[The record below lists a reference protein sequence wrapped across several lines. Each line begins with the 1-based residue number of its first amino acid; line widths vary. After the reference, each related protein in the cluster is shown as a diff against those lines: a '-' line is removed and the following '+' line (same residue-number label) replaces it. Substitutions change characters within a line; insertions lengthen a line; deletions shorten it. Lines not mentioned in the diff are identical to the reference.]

1 MKNKLLTTALV
12 SSMLGL
18 GVTSATAQTTISG
31 NLEITYNAVSNNLRP
46 GLSFRGFGKESQINV
61 QNKGKLSNGLDYA
74 AGFSIELDGPDANVG
89 STGAS
94 GVSTGTG
101 VHFENNYIDLSSGNT
116 TFTIS
121 ADHIQNPDSNP
132 TMLAGFG
139 YIAMDGVAS
148 SGKAGLYPKAVNSP
162 YSSFGFG
169 LIQTVPGFGKLS
181 ALYVPTN
188 ATNQGAMNDIHNDAS
203 AAQAEPTVLSGN
215 SSESAIEIG
224 FIGDFGVPGLTVQ
237 AFYNKEDAPDGQ
249 TVNKTGKVV
258 AATYVTGPFSIAAD
272 WRQAVGVISNADAT
286 IGGNNKSETIKG
298 KSIGLGYAISKD
310 LTTSITRG
318 KADTNRSGAVQETT
332 DVVAIGYNLGAVTTG
347 LQYKKVNEAIGVS
360 GADAKSLQ
368 FRIGTKF

>member
-1 MKNKLLTTALV
+1 MKNKLITTALV

-18 GVTSATAQTTISG
+18 GVTSAVAQTTVSG
-31 NLEITYNAVSNNLRP
+31 NLEITYNAVSNKSAP
-46 GLSFRGFGKESQINV
+46 GSSFRGFGKESQINV

-89 STGAS
+89 STS
-94 GVSTGTG
+94 TTTGVAAGTG
-101 VHFENNYIDLSSGNT
+101 VHFENNYIDLISGGT

-139 YIAMDGVAS
+139 YVAMDGAGA
-148 SGKAGLYPKAVNSP
+148 GKAGLYPKAANSP

-169 LIQTVPGFGKLS
+169 LTQDISGFGKLS

-188 ATNQGAMNDIHNDAS
+188 ATNNGAMNDIHNS
-203 AAQAEPTVLSGN
+203 ATAATAEPTTQSGN

-224 FIGDFGVPGLTVQ
+224 FVGNLGVNGLTVQ

-249 TVNKTGKVV
+249 TVNKEGKVF

-272 WRQAVGVISNADAT
+272 WRTAKGVVSNTDLTETNAT
-286 IGGNNKSETIKG
+286 ETVKG
-298 KSIGLGYAISKD
+298 KSVGVGYALSKEI
-310 LTTSITRG
+310 TASITRA
-318 KADTNRSGAVQETT
+318 KADTDKPATVTETT
-332 DVVAIGYNLGAVTTG
+332 DIVAIGYNLGAVTTG
-347 LQYKKVNEAIGVS
+347 LQYKKVDDQAG
-360 GADAKSLQ
+360 GAGQDAKSLQ

>member
-1 MKNKLLTTALV
+1 MKNKLVTTALV

-18 GVTSATAQTTISG
+18 GVTSAVAQTTVSG
-31 NLEITYNAVSNNLRP
+31 NLEITYNAVSNSMTP

-101 VHFENNYIDLSSGNT
+101 VHFENNYIDISSGGT
-116 TFTIS
+116 TLTIS

-139 YIAMDGVAS
+139 YIAMDGVGS
-148 SGKAGLYPKAVNSP
+148 TGKAGLYPKAANSP
-162 YSSFGFG
+162 YSSFGVG
-169 LIQTVPGFGKLS
+169 VTQAISGFGKLS

-188 ATNQGAMNDIHNDAS
+188 ATNQGAMNDIHNSATAAS
-203 AAQAEPTVLSGN
+203 AEPTTLGGN

-224 FIGDFGVPGLTVQ
+224 FVGDFGVNGLTVQ

-249 TVNKTGKVV
+249 TVNKKGQVV

-272 WRQAVGVISNADAT
+272 WRKQEGVQTNADTAVQGAT
-286 IGGNNKSETIKG
+286 ETVKG
-298 KSIGLGYAISKD
+298 KSLGLGYAISKD
-310 LTTSITRG
+310 LTASITRG
-318 KADTNRSGAVQETT
+318 KADTNRASSTTETT

-347 LQYKKVNEAIGVS
+347 LQYKKVDDAMGVAN
-360 GADAKSLQ
+360 ADAKSLQ

>member
-1 MKNKLLTTALV
+1 MKNKLITTALV

-18 GVTSATAQTTISG
+18 GVTSAVAQTTVSG
-31 NLEITYNAVSNNLRP
+31 NLEITYNAVSNKSAP
-46 GLSFRGFGKESQINV
+46 GSSFRGFGKESQINV

-74 AGFSIELDGPDANVG
+74 AGFSIELDGPDVING
-89 STGAS
+89 TTSTAT
-94 GVSTGTG
+94 GVTAGTG
-101 VHFENNYIDLSSGNT
+101 VHFENNYIDLISGGT

-139 YIAMDGVAS
+139 YVAMDGAGT
-148 SGKAGLYPKAVNSP
+148 GKAGLYPKAANSP

-169 LIQTVPGFGKLS
+169 LTQDISGFGKLS

-188 ATNQGAMNDIHNDAS
+188 ATNNGAMNDIHNS
-203 AAQAEPTVLSGN
+203 ATAATAEPTTQAGN

-224 FIGDFGVPGLTVQ
+224 FVGNLGVTGLAVQ

-249 TVNKTGKVV
+249 TVNKEGRVF

-272 WRQAVGVISNADAT
+272 WRTAKGVASNADLSAT
-286 IGGNNKSETIKG
+286 NATETVKG
-298 KSIGLGYAISKD
+298 KSVGVGYALSKEI
-310 LTTSITRG
+310 TASITRA
-318 KADTNRSGAVQETT
+318 KADTDKPATVTETT
-332 DVVAIGYNLGAVTTG
+332 DIVAIGYNLGAVTTG
-347 LQYKKVNEAIGVS
+347 LQYKKVDDQAG
-360 GADAKSLQ
+360 GAGQDAKSLQ

>member
-1 MKNKLLTTALV
+1 MKNKLITTALV

-18 GVTSATAQTTISG
+18 GVTSAVAQTTVSG
-31 NLEITYNAVSNNLRP
+31 NLEITYNAVSNKLLPVN
-46 GLSFRGFGKESQINV
+46 SFRGFGKESQINV

-94 GVSTGTG
+94 GVSAGTG
-101 VHFENNYIDLSSGNT
+101 VHFENNYIDISSGNT

-139 YIAMDGVAS
+139 YIAMDGVAT
-148 SGKAGLYPKAVNSP
+148 SGKAGLYPKAANSP

-169 LIQTVPGFGKLS
+169 VTQAIPGFGKLS

-188 ATNQGAMNDIHNDAS
+188 ATNNGALNDIHNDAS
-203 AAQAEPTVLSGN
+203 AAAAEPTVLSGN
-215 SSESAIEIG
+215 SSESAIEFG
-224 FIGDFGVPGLTVQ
+224 FVGDFGVQGLSVQ

-272 WRQAVGVISNADAT
+272 WRRAQGAISNADAT
-286 IGGNNKSETIKG
+286 IGGSNKSETIKG
-298 KSIGLGYAISKD
+298 KSIGLGYALTKD
-310 LTTSITRG
+310 VTASVTRG
-318 KADTNRSGAVQETT
+318 KADTNRASSVTETI

-347 LQYKKVNEAIGVS
+347 LQYKKVDDAIGVA

>member
-18 GVTSATAQTTISG
+18 GVTSAVAQTTISG
-31 NLEITYNAVSNNLRP
+31 NLEITYNAVTNSAAP
-46 GLSFRGFGKESQINV
+46 GLSYRGFGKESQINV

-74 AGFSIELDGPDANVG
+74 AGFSIELDGPDLNVG
-89 STGAS
+89 TTGST

-101 VHFENNYIDLSSGNT
+101 VHFENNYIDLISGNT

-139 YIAMDGVAS
+139 YLGVDGIGATT
-148 SGKAGLYPKAVNSP
+148 GYTALYPKAANSP

-169 LIQTVPGFGKLS
+169 LMQKVPGVGTFS

-188 ATNQGAMNDIHNDAS
+188 ATNQGALNDISNS
-203 AAQAEPTVLSGN
+203 ATAAAAEPTTLSGN

-224 FIGDFGVPGLTVQ
+224 FVGDFGVNGLTVQ
-237 AFYNKEDAPDGQ
+237 AFMNQEDAPDGQ
-249 TVNKTGKVV
+249 SVNKKGKVI

-272 WRQAVGVISNADAT
+272 WRQAQGVQTGAAVTTMNGAT
-286 IGGNNKSETIKG
+286 ETVKG
-298 KSIGLGYAISKD
+298 KSVGLGYALSKD
-310 LTTSITRG
+310 LTASITRG
-318 KADTNRSGAVQETT
+318 KADTNRTSSVTETT

-347 LQYKKVNEAIGVS
+347 LQYKKVDDGV
-360 GADAKSLQ
+360 GTANNDAKTLQ

>member
-18 GVTSATAQTTISG
+18 GVTSAVAQTTISG
-31 NLEITYNAVSNNLRP
+31 NLEITYNAVTNSAAP
-46 GLSFRGFGKESQINV
+46 GLSYRGFGKESQINV

-74 AGFSIELDGPDANVG
+74 AGFSIELDGPDLNIG
-89 STGAS
+89 STGS
-94 GVSTGTG
+94 TGVSTGTG
-101 VHFENNYIDLSSGNT
+101 VHFENNYIDLISGNT

-139 YIAMDGVAS
+139 YIGVDGIGAS
-148 SGKAGLYPKAVNSP
+148 GYTALYPKSANSP

-169 LIQTVPGFGKLS
+169 LMQKIPGVGNFS

-188 ATNQGAMNDIHNDAS
+188 ATNQGALNDISNSAS
-203 AAQAEPTVLSGN
+203 AAAAEPTTLSGN
-215 SSESAIEIG
+215 SSESAIELG
-224 FIGDFGVPGLTVQ
+224 FVGDFGVNGLTVQ
-237 AFYNKEDAPDGQ
+237 AFWNQEDAPDGQ
-249 TVNKTGKVV
+249 SVNKKGKVI

-272 WRQAVGVISNADAT
+272 WRQAQGVQTGASAT
-286 IGGNNKSETIKG
+286 TMNGATETVKG
-298 KSIGLGYAISKD
+298 KSVGLGYALSKD
-310 LTTSITRG
+310 LTASITRG
-318 KADTNRSGAVQETT
+318 KADTNRASSVTETT

-347 LQYKKVNEAIGVS
+347 LQYKRVDDQAG
-360 GADAKSLQ
+360 GAGQDAKSLQ